1 MTKIEIANSI
11 ATVISSLAALATIYL
26 VIKQYK
32 DSKKSDTKHF
42 WYRNYILNND
52 LKDYEKIFSDILDIY
67 KNNSMSDTDK
77 LLSLKEKFNTLR
89 EFFYKV
95 EFFDNNLYKQLN
107 NFINTCEEEC
117 MSNINME
124 LENILVMKNIFLKS
138 LFEYELNDYENFTI
152 KYY

>member
-1 MTKIEIANSI
+1 MIEIANSI

>member
-1 MTKIEIANSI
+1 VTKIEIANSI

-67 KNNSMSDTDK
+67 KNNNMSDTDK
-77 LLSLKEKFNTLR
+77 LLVLKEKFNTLR

-95 EFFDNNLYKQLN
+95 EFFDNDLYKQLN

-124 LENILVMKNIFLKS
+124 SENILVMKSIFLKS
-138 LFEYELNDYENFTI
+138 LFEYELNDYKDFRI
-152 KYY
+152 KYH

>member
-67 KNNSMSDTDK
+67 KNNNMSDTDK
-77 LLSLKEKFNTLR
+77 LLGLKEKFNTLR

-95 EFFDNNLYKQLN
+95 EFFDNDLYKQLN

-124 LENILVMKNIFLKS
+124 SENILVMKSIFLKS
-138 LFEYELNDYENFTI
+138 LFEYELNDYKDFRI
-152 KYY
+152 KYH

>member
-1 MTKIEIANSI
+1 MIEIANSI

-52 LKDYEKIFSDILDIY
+52 LKDYEKIFSDILHIY
-67 KNNSMSDTDK
+67 KNNNMSDTDK
-77 LLSLKEKFNTLR
+77 LLALKEKFNTLR

-138 LFEYELNDYENFTI
+138 LFEYELNDYKDFTI

>member
-67 KNNSMSDTDK
+67 KNNNMSDTDK
-77 LLSLKEKFNTLR
+77 LLVLKEKFNTLR

-95 EFFDNNLYKQLN
+95 EFFDNDLYKQLN

-124 LENILVMKNIFLKS
+124 SENILVMKSIFLKS
-138 LFEYELNDYENFTI
+138 LFEYELNDYKDFRI
-152 KYY
+152 KYH

>member
-1 MTKIEIANSI
+1 MIEITNSI

-67 KNNSMSDTDK
+67 KNNNMSDTDK
-77 LLSLKEKFNTLR
+77 LLVLKEKFNTLR

-95 EFFDNNLYKQLN
+95 EFFDNDLYKQLN

-124 LENILVMKNIFLKS
+124 SENILVMKSIFLKS
-138 LFEYELNDYENFTI
+138 LFEYELNDYKDFRI
-152 KYY
+152 KYH

>member
-1 MTKIEIANSI
+1 MIEIASSI

-67 KNNSMSDTDK
+67 KNNNMSDTDK
-77 LLSLKEKFNTLR
+77 LLGLKEKFNTLR

-95 EFFDNNLYKQLN
+95 EFFDDNLYKQLN

-124 LENILVMKNIFLKS
+124 SENILTMKSIFLKS

-152 KYY
+152 KYH